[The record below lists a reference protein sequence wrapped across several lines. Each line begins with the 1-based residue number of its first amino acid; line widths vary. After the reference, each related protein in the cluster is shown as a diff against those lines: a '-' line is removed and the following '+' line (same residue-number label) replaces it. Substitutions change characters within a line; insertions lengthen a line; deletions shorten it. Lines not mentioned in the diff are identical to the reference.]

1 MPKYLVR
8 RNNNVTVENQLDVG
22 SIADE
27 VIVVLEDATISSVNS
42 STTPLSGGASF
53 TGTFEEVISYATISV
68 VLNSDSLAV
77 SAALEIQF
85 STNGTDVDYTS
96 QFTATTGGY
105 FTTVPRGARYAR
117 VKVTAGVGA
126 QSYLR
131 LQTVYS
137 ISDTGTNMVSVSGS
151 VTVSPTPGVDIGDV
165 TVNNAAGAS
174 AVNIQDGGNS
184 ITVDGSITAN
194 AGTNLNTSAL
204 ALESGNLKTIT
215 GSLNIM
221 DDWDESDRCKVN
233 PIVGQ
238 AGVAAGSGTVGS
250 TTQRVVLAT
259 NVGLPA
265 GSSTIGSIASIT
277 TSIVPGTGATN
288 LGKAEDAAAATGDTG
303 VVMLAQRHDAYTSTV
318 SANEDYSTL
327 HVDSLGRLKAVDVH
341 VTDGNQVSALYDPVS
356 GRTGTVERIDPTGG
370 ESGLYVYAIPNY
382 SAPLPVDATVS
393 TVTPGTGA
401 TNLGKAEDAAHTT
414 GATGVMALAVR
425 NDADTALAG
434 TTGDYIPIGTDAVGR
449 VQVNAIGKLAHDAA
463 DTSANSPT
471 KVGGQAITN
480 NDALTSVASG
490 DVSNASTDRK
500 SRLIVDSDR
509 WQVAS
514 ATNATTT
521 DAALIA
527 APGAGLK
534 LQVYGLFVCLTCPVQ
549 TLNVIKDEGVRF
561 RFASGTYHFNVVK
574 TVHHVHT
581 ILNAPDSVAFPLEPT
596 MIDLQHGHWDGGDNE
611 ALNFSLM
618 GLSGA
623 ALGTA
628 YVTAYYRVMPT

>member
-8 RNNNVTVENQLDVG
+8 RRNSVTVANDVEIG
-22 SIADE
+22 SIGDD

-42 STTPLSGGASF
+42 SVAALSGGASF
-53 TGTFEEVISYATISV
+53 TGTFEEVLSYTTISIV
-68 VLNSDSLAV
+68 VNTDSIAV
-77 SAALEIQF
+77 SNGLQVQF
-85 STNGTDVDYTS
+85 STNGTDIDRTES
-96 QFTATTGGY
+96 FTATTGGY
-105 FTTVPRGARYAR
+105 FAVLPRESRYVR
-117 VKVTAGVGA
+117 VKVNAGVGA
-126 QSYLR
+126 QSFLR
-131 LQTVYS
+131 LQTIYS
-137 ISDTGTNMVSVSGS
+137 ISDTGTNMISVSGA
-151 VTVSPTPGVDIGDV
+151 VTVTSGSV

-184 ITVDGSITAN
+184 ITVDGSVTAN

-204 ALESGNLKTIT
+204 ALESGNLKTIAD
-215 GSLNIM
+215 SLNTI
-221 DDWDESDRCKVN
+221 DDWDESDRAKVN
-233 PIVGQ
+233 LIVGQ
-238 AGVAAGSGTVGS
+238 AGVQGNTGTVTA

-277 TSIVPGTGATN
+277 TSVVPGTGATN
-288 LGKAEDAAAATGDTG
+288 LGKAEDAAAASGDTG
-303 VVMLAQRHDAYTSTV
+303 VVLLAQRHDAYTSTV

-341 VTDGNQVSALYDPVS
+341 VTDGNQVSALYDPIS
-356 GRTGTVERIDPTGG
+356 GRTGTVERVEPTGG

-382 SAPLPVDATVS
+382 SAPLPVDAAVS
-393 TVTPGTGA
+393 SITPGTGA

-449 VQVNAIGKLAHDAA
+449 VQVNSIGKLAHDAA
-463 DTSANSPT
+463 DTAANSPL
-471 KVGGQAITN
+471 KVGGAAVTN

-490 DVSNASTDRK
+490 DMSNFSTDRK
-500 SRLIVDSDR
+500 SRHIVDSDR

>member
-8 RNNNVTVENQLDVG
+8 RNNKVTVENQLDVG
-22 SIADE
+22 SISDE
-27 VIVVLEDATISSVNS
+27 VIVVLEDATISTVNS

-85 STNGTDVDYTS
+85 STNGTDADYTS

-105 FTTVPRGARYAR
+105 FATVPRGSRYAR

-131 LQTVYS
+131 LQTIYS

-151 VTVSPTPGVDIGDV
+151 VSVSPSPGVDIGDV

-184 ITVDGSITAN
+184 ITVDGSVTAN

-204 ALESGNLKTIT
+204 ALESGNLKTIAD
-215 GSLNIM
+215 SLNTM
-221 DDWDESDRCKVN
+221 DDWDETDRCKVN
-233 PIVGQ
+233 IIVGQ
-238 AGVAAGSGTVGS
+238 AGVQGNTGTVTA

-265 GSSTIGSIASIT
+265 GSSTIGSVASIT

-288 LGKAEDAAAATGDTG
+288 LGKAEDAVAASGDTG
-303 VVMLAQRHDAYTSTV
+303 VAMLAQRHDAYTSTV
-318 SANEDYSTL
+318 SADGDYSTL

-382 SAPLPVDATVS
+382 SAPLPVDAAVS
-393 TVTPGTGA
+393 SITPGTGA

-449 VQVNAIGKLAHDAA
+449 VQVNSIGKLAHDAA

-490 DVSNASTDRK
+490 DMSNFSTDRK
-500 SRLIVDSDR
+500 SRHIVDSDR